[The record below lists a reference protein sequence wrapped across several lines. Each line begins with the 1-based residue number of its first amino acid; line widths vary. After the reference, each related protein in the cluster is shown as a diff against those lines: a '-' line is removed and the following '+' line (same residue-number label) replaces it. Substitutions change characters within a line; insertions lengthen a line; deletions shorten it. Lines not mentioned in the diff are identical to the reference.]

1 MKKVLLL
8 NASEEVL
15 RLIEWQR
22 AVSLLFSGKAEAPYN
37 YEHYYEIPHT
47 SGVFL
52 LPKAIRLVNYIRVPQ
67 PKVYLSRRNIHRRD
81 NHTCQYCGVVIPLGK
96 GTIDHVLPKSRGGGN
111 TWENLVCCCAKCN
124 IKKGDSTPK
133 EAKMPLIRRPEEPR
147 YLHIG
152 EVELTSVW
160 SRWA

>member
-15 RLIEWQR
+15 RWIEWQR
-22 AVSLLFSGKAEAPYN
+22 AVSSLFSGKAEAPYN
-37 YEHYYEIPHT
+37 YEHYYEIPHS

-52 LPKAIRLVNYIRVPQ
+52 LPKAIRLCKYIRVPR
-67 PKVYLSRRNIHRRD
+67 PKVYLSRKNIHRRD
-81 NHTCQYCGVVIPLGK
+81 EHICQYCGTRVDGHA
-96 GTIDHVLPKSRGGGN
+96 TIDHIIPRSRGGRN
-111 TWENLVCCCAKCN
+111 TWENLVCCCTKCN
-124 IKKGDSTPK
+124 TKKGDSTPK
-133 EAKMPLIRRPEEPR
+133 EAKMPLIRRPEEPK

-152 EVELTSVW
+152 EVELSSVW